1 MDPFRTLLFL
11 NGHPFGSSN
20 TGIAVPASITTDPIA
35 DLHDGQ
41 AAPMQQGFTTTEEI
55 GHGPIDVHIEKA
67 PTFLFSNICFP
78 SMNQHF
84 HPCTTFFDMICNL
97 FEHNALQRPE
107 NSSTSSS
114 CKFHE
119 TTNIEVSDTS
129 IGLSLD
135 LSLNVKQLA
144 SHVRRENMA
153 KTEKPIQYLYIF

>member
-97 FEHNALQRPE
+97 FEHTHYSDRRIHQHRP
-107 NSSTSSS
+107 
-114 CKFHE
+114 
-119 TTNIEVSDTS
+119 
-129 IGLSLD
+129 
-135 LSLNVKQLA
+135 LA
-144 SHVRRENMA
+144 SFMRLP
-153 KTEKPIQYLYIF
+153 T